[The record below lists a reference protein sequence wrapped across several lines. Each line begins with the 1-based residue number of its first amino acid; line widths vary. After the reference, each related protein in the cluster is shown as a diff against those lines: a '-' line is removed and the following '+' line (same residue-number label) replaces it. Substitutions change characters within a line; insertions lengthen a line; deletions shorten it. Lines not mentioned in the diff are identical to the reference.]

1 MIITLKGCT
10 ATAFIGGLNFF
21 KVSKGTV
28 SGADVTISASTIN
41 KDAATSTS
49 AREIATVALKSNYEN
64 LVVTVTMGGTTVN
77 WFADGK
83 VTIPANTT
91 VTGDIKISASAT
103 AIVPDVPDTPD
114 EPDTP
119 TMYTFTIN
127 PTPTNATVTLTASRY
142 SQSGN
147 SITVPSGTSVSWKVS
162 ASGYTQQTGTHTV
175 TKTESKSVVLSVISG
190 GNTGGNTGDNTGGS
204 VEDET
209 GITWYIDNAAQA
221 NKNFN
226 YTVTFPGAA
235 LIAEDKAEALRNV
248 PINVIKFMPSPK
260 TGATTGGKFY
270 FAKLT
275 PGTEPSTSDIYFINI
290 PDEDVYASAPSNDA
304 TAKTYKLDN
313 PITLKENEYL
323 VMNYLLQTGR
333 DVGFWVNPSGQPEY
347 KVGAYD
353 RNTHELKPENWGLPF
368 SIGYKS

>member
-41 KDAATSTS
+41 KDEATSTS

-77 WFADGK
+77 WYAGGK
-83 VTIPANTT
+83 VTIPANTA

-103 AIVPDVPDTPD
+103 AVSGGDPIIPDVPV
-114 EPDTP
+114 TP

-127 PTPTNATVTLTASRY
+127 PMVDNATVTLIATGY
-142 SQSGN
+142 TQSGN
-147 SITVPSGTSVSWKVS
+147 SISVPSGTTVSWTVS
-162 ASGYTQQTGTHTV
+162 AGGYFDKNGSETV
-175 TKTESKSVVLSVISG
+175 TKDKTLNVDLGKIPDPEQPG
-190 GNTGGNTGDNTGGS
+190 TGGNTGGGS

-226 YTVTFPGAA
+226 YKGSNFPGAG
-235 LIAEDKAEALRNV
+235 LRVNPERLTNK
-248 PINVIKFMPSPK
+248 PINVIKFCPS
-260 TGATTGGKFY
+260 GEGI
-270 FAKLT
+270 FAFCKLT
-275 PGTEPSTSDIYFINI
+275 PGTQPAVS
-290 PDEDVYASAPSNDA
+290 DVYTIDIPAADVAASGTDA
-304 TAKTYKLDN
+304 TPKTYLLDN
-313 PITLKENEYL
+313 TITLGDGQILMFSCNGNHQSISK
-323 VMNYLLQTGR
+323 TA
-333 DVGFWVNPSGQPEY
+333 GFWVNSGSQPDY
-347 KVGAYD
+347 SVGTFKINDYTINDEA
-353 RNTHELKPENWGLPF
+353 WGLPF